1 MSMHSN
7 RVDQSQRG
15 QLGAGSPWQPHWG
28 GPHRATLAPGQH
40 GGRSNAGDQNARRRA
55 REAVGFAL
63 RWLKSDAAGLVR
75 TRRRR
80 RGDLGWWQRLRWSG
94 TSTASGEADA
104 GLRPSR
110 ELRLEGT
117 AGLLGRLYGVLARP
131 RARWRARVSTTSTR
145 TTVTS
150 SVAEWASGGDG
161 NGGYGT
167 WAS

>member
-1 MSMHSN
+1 M
-7 RVDQSQRG
+7 
-15 QLGAGSPWQPHWG
+15 
-28 GPHRATLAPGQH
+28 
-40 GGRSNAGDQNARRRA
+40 
-55 REAVGFAL
+55 
-63 RWLKSDAAGLVR
+63 
-75 TRRRR
+75 
-80 RGDLGWWQRLRWSG
+80 RWSG